1 VGPNPAGDAKLAMMA
16 IRGKSRHYRLRE
28 IHSRHWHELA
38 LRVGVPGLWERMRV
52 LAVLADAHVEV
63 VEARLPSNFL
73 ERVIDAVA
81 AGVKQQAA
89 AFIATAPP
97 LRRIGRRR
105 ASGV

>member
-1 VGPNPAGDAKLAMMA
+1 
-16 IRGKSRHYRLRE
+16 
-28 IHSRHWHELA
+28 
-38 LRVGVPGLWERMRV
+38 
-52 LAVLADAHVEV
+52 LADAHVEV